1 MTDSNITLTEP
12 GATHGVRILQL
23 YEHIELYSQ
32 GQPPHNS
39 LFVLGRPPLSVLND
53 AQEQLLIIDPPE
65 DASSRF
71 KLEGA
76 VAVLFTDP
84 AQEIDL
90 PRLTA
95 AREGVAH
102 IQVGQHYLDVYNQPH
117 STVVHLPALG
127 VICGGDFGSDV
138 TLPRLASGSSGGSE
152 LDTLRLL
159 AGLLKRRLQLYIP
172 RIGEPVSDQ
181 VRALEQLAEDVA
193 YILGMQR
200 VIPPMAQRGDAFEA
214 ARSLGDSLLPS
225 GRRSFLARSVHEENL
240 QTLFQATQAA

>member
-1 MTDSNITLTEP
+1 MTASNITLTEP
-12 GATHGVRILQL
+12 NASPGIRILQL

-32 GQPPHNS
+32 GQPPQNS
-39 LFVLGRPPLSVLND
+39 LFILGRPPLSVLND
-53 AQEQLLIIDPPE
+53 AQEQLLIVDPPD

-84 AQEIDL
+84 AREIDL

-95 AREGVAH
+95 TREGVAH
-102 IQVGQHYLDVYNQPH
+102 IQVGQHFLDVYNQPH
-117 STVVHLPALG
+117 TTIVHLPALG

-138 TLPRLASGSSGGSE
+138 TLPRLAPGSNGSGE

-200 VIPPMAQRGDAFEA
+200 VIPPMAQRGDAFETV
-214 ARSLGDSLLPS
+214 RSLGDSLLPA
-225 GRRSFLARSVHEENL
+225 GRRSPLARAAHEENL
-240 QTLFQATQAA
+240 RALFQATHTA

>member
-12 GATHGVRILQL
+12 GSSPGIRILQL

-32 GQPPHNS
+32 DDPPRNS

-53 AQEQLLIIDPPE
+53 AQEQLLIIDPPG

-84 AQEIDL
+84 DREIDL

-102 IQVGQHYLDVYNQPH
+102 IQVGQHFLDVYNQPH
-117 STVVHLPALG
+117 STIVHLPALG
-127 VICGGDFGSDV
+127 IICGGDFGSDV
-138 TLPRLASGSSGGSE
+138 TLPRLAPGSSGGGE

-214 ARSLGDSLLPS
+214 VGALSDSLLPGS
-225 GRRSFLARSVHEENL
+225 RRSPLARAVHEENL
-240 QTLFQATQAA
+240 RTLFRATQAA